1 MGALVAAFHRHG
13 NGGNHRARDLLFLQ
27 FCHRKSIVL
36 NLHCFG
42 RRVAGEEFEQRG
54 GKGIYIALWR
64 ECLNTVFAIL
74 FRWRIAVAD
83 AHRRGG
89 SALRSDCVILLRH
102 AKINYEHLA
111 VVVAQHQIAGL
122 DVEVVDILAVD
133 ILQCAGGIFH
143 IAQCLRLRNGTTTLH
158 HIAKRLALDIVHHIV
173 GGAVFL
179 KHVENT
185 HYVGVV
191 QTENSARLFDK
202 LLLETLHNLTVARSG
217 NGHARCGIVAIAIFL
232 EEKLLDCHL
241 AQKQSVLRQ
250 VGDAEATLPQF
261 FNYPIFSTLKR
272 GIRL

>member
-1 MGALVAAFHRHG
+1 M
-13 NGGNHRARDLLFLQ
+13 LFLQ
-27 FCHRKSIVL
+27 LSHGKPLVL
-36 NLHCFG
+36 NIRGFG
-42 RRVAGEEFEQRG
+42 RCVACEQFEQRG
-54 GKGIYIALWR
+54 GKSIHIALWR
-64 ECLNTVFAIL
+64 KGLHAVFAVL
-74 FRWRIAVAD
+74 FHRRITGAD
-83 AHRRGG
+83 AHRCG
-89 SALRSDCVILLRH
+89 SGALRSGKVVLLRH
-102 AKINYEHLA
+102 AEIDYKHLT

-122 DVEVVDILAVD
+122 DVEVVDVLAVD

-143 IAQCLRLRNGTTTLH
+143 IAQCFRLWNSAPTLH
-158 HIAKRLALDIVHHIV
+158 HIAKRLALDIVHHII
-173 GGAVFL
+173 GGVVFL

-185 HYVGVV
+185 HNVGVV
-191 QTENSARLFDK
+191 QAENSARLLDE
-202 LLLETLHNLTVARSG
+202 LLLEALHNLTVARSG